1 MFVSVEWRR
10 GLDLSGDFVGRAV
23 LVVVPVNMHDATM
36 TVRVRMAG
44 EDGDAAQRGIE
55 RIVVRVVVVIVG
67 VLMIAAVIV
76 FHKAG
81 LVGVLVLAVSEGNGD
96 FEAMRFGY
104 LVKRFPVVCPVG
116 KGEYLTRVVLPEG
129 LHTHPING
137 RSGKAETGRNT
148 ILENRQLGHAV
159 PGVDALQLRPVDI
172 AGGGRVV
179 VAVVVVVV
187 AAAEQIP

>member
-81 LVGVLVLAVSEGNGD
+81 LGPEPEQA
-96 FEAMRFGY
+96 
-104 LVKRFPVVCPVG
+104 
-116 KGEYLTRVVLPEG
+116 TR
-129 LHTHPING
+129 
-137 RSGKAETGRNT
+137 
-148 ILENRQLGHAV
+148 
-159 PGVDALQLRPVDI
+159 
-172 AGGGRVV
+172 
-179 VAVVVVVV
+179 
-187 AAAEQIP
+187 